1 MVIMKIKMDEEKILE
16 ENIYNLKKVY
26 ECIDNVF
33 AEFGITKEA
42 PDEDGT
48 LNYVGYNDEKDF
60 GNMSSCYRH
69 LGIINEKWFLPNCI
83 KWLLGDDEGH
93 EGTVEYEDVL
103 EHIRLKNNKRIC

>member
-1 MVIMKIKMDEEKILE
+1 MVIMKIKMNEEKILE

-60 GNMSSCYRH
+60 GNMSSCCRS
-69 LGIINEKWFLPNCI
+69 LEDINGKWFLPNCST
-83 KWLLGDDEGH
+83 WLWGDDEAH

-103 EHIRLKNNKRIC
+103 EQIRQNNKRIC